1 MQGVCE
7 YKPAYKAEKVCIC
20 VRQRQRQRDTGR
32 EKGALLK

>member
-20 VRQRQRQRDTGR
+20 VRQRQRETGR

>member
-7 YKPAYKAEKVCIC
+7 YKPAYKAEKGVYLCETETE
-20 VRQRQRQRDTGR
+20 TGR